1 MCGPLQFVCA
11 KIRKENVMRKE
22 FLEIGKIVGTHGVRG
37 ELRVEPWC
45 DAPSFLTKRKTLYW
59 DAAGTRPVRV
69 RSARAHKT
77 LVLLSL
83 EGVDTVET
91 ADTLRGKILY
101 VARGDIHLPEGRFFI
116 QDLIGLSVF
125 DADSGRRYGTLSDVF
140 ATGANDVY
148 EIRDDAG
155 KTYLFPAVADM
166 LVRTDL
172 DAGRMEIR
180 PIRGIFDD
188 ED

>member
-1 MCGPLQFVCA
+1 
-11 KIRKENVMRKE
+11 MRKE

>member
-1 MCGPLQFVCA
+1 
-11 KIRKENVMRKE
+11 MRKE
-22 FLEIGKIVGTHGVRG
+22 YLEIGKVVGTHGVRG

-45 DAPSFLTKRKTLYW
+45 DTPAFLTKRKTLYW
-59 DAAGTRPVRV
+59 DAAGTRPVGVRGARV
-69 RSARAHKT
+69 HKT
-77 LVLLSL
+77 LVLLLL
-83 EGVDTVET
+83 EGVESVEA
-91 ADTLRGKILY
+91 ADALRGKILY
-101 VARGDIHLPEGRFFI
+101 VARADVHLPEGRFFI

-148 EIRDDAG
+148 EVTGEDGR
-155 KTYLFPAVADM
+155 TYLIPAIPDV
-166 LVRTDL
+166 LVHTDP

-180 PIRGIFDD
+180 PVRGIFDD